1 MRKSALAA
9 FGRRAVAITDA
20 REFLKPST
28 REARKKERA
37 RSSRTFR
44 LPNAEKC
51 THLPARA

>member
-1 MRKSALAA
+1 MRKSARAA

-37 RSSRTFR
+37 RAARTFR
-44 LPNAEKC
+44 LPKSA
-51 THLPARA
+51 HLPARA